1 MSRHAQPD
9 DEYLE
14 HVRELVDLWALDRIS
29 PNDLAPHVQGVLT
42 LWVAVFEQVKPFQQ
56 QSVRV
61 EGIVDHDYQ
70 AMACQAERLL
80 ALMGYFGSRK
90 IGLSLREALELT
102 DPSLKMWALVSL
114 LRRYEPVPK
123 DDLEAVASSHIV
135 RITFWE
141 CLQELE
147 MESLMP
153 ARWSAPQEFAASAL
167 SRWLSRPNELNA
179 IPEEIELMR
188 TFPAVDH
195 AGDPMEVYLFRF
207 REYPKPWEPGEGWM
221 AGVAGPYRDGEQIES
236 PWSSFRR
243 WDSMSPEDHFEMLW
257 GGDAC
262 GRPGLHNQ

>member
-1 MSRHAQPD
+1 MRALIDVIERGLREEALGRAVVPPRLNLPTAGGFFRVMPAVMNDSGLMGYKVFHGSMKAGVRYLIAVYAQ
-9 DEYLE
+9 
-14 HVRELVDLWALDRIS
+14 
-29 PNDLAPHVQGVLT
+29 
-42 LWVAVFEQVKPFQQ
+42 
-56 QSVRV
+56 
-61 EGIVDHDYQ
+61 EG
-70 AMACQAERLL
+70 ERLL
-80 ALMGYFGSRK
+80 ALMGYFRGKK

-153 ARWSAPQEFAASAL
+153 ARWSAPQELAASAL